1 MYILVIYN
9 MIDFDRITGFDRDA
23 GDERKSVDRHAV
35 ARAESESIFFNDPLI
50 VVEDKKHSGTEQ
62 R

>member
-1 MYILVIYN
+1 